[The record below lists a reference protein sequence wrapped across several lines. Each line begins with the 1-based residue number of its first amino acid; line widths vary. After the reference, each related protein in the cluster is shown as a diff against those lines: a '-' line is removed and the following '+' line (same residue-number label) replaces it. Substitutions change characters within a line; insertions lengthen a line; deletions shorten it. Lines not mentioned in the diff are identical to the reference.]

1 VDLRAHGRVVGPAD
15 GDPSDPP
22 PAGGPLGL
30 LPPAELGAHRAAAL
44 LQQVD
49 EINMGQRAAVIDL
62 ALEACGGSVLNRRI
76 GVLGA
81 AFKPETDDVRDS
93 PALNVAAA
101 LHLRGAQVTVFDPQ
115 AGDTARK
122 SFPTLS
128 YATSIEEAV
137 EGSDVLLVLTEWS
150 QFVDAHPE
158 ELASLANVARVID
171 ARGKLVPAEWRSAGW
186 QFRGLGRAAA

>member
-1 VDLRAHGRVVGPAD
+1 VDLRAHGRVVGPVD

-150 QFVDAHPE
+150 QFVDAHLE
-158 ELASLANVARVID
+158 
-171 ARGKLVPAEWRSAGW
+171 
-186 QFRGLGRAAA
+186 